1 MIGKICLDLRNLN
14 LGKVCLDLRNICF
27 RSDISNPN
35 DKECLSGFK
44 ES

>member
-14 LGKVCLDLRNICF
+14 LGKVCLDQGISF
-27 RSDISNPN
+27 RLDISNPS
-35 DKECLSGFK
+35 DKECSSGFK

>member
-14 LGKVCLDLRNICF
+14 LGKVCLDLRNMSF

-35 DKECLSGFK
+35 IKEELSVSK

>member
-14 LGKVCLDLRNICF
+14 LGKVCLYLRNMSF

-35 DKECLSGFK
+35 IRDRRIVCI
-44 ES
+44 